1 MPKNA
6 ATVRR
11 LIREARFGSLATLDE
26 TGAPYASLVA
36 VATDPAGQPS
46 LLISKLALHTQFIA
60 RDPRVTLLVSTRL
73 GADPMNSARASL
85 RGRVELAQDPQTRQR
100 FLARHTDASGYVD
113 FPDFSFYRVI
123 IDSVHLVEGFGRIV
137 DVPGSALLTDWTDAE
152 ELDKAAEGIITHMN
166 EDHSDAVA
174 LYATRLAGAG
184 EGAWR
189 MIGIDPEGIEIAAG
203 ADVRRLH
210 FPARVTTAMSARK
223 ALVAL
228 VEEAR
233 KTDAA

>member
-1 MPKNA
+1 MSDNA

-36 VATDPAGQPS
+36 VATDPAGQPT

-85 RGRVELAQDPQTRQR
+85 RGRAELVEDPKVRER

-113 FPDFSFYRVI
+113 FPDFAFYRVI

-137 DVPGSALLTDWTDAE
+137 DVPGSELLTDWAE
-152 ELDKAAEGIITHMN
+152 ADELQEAANGIITHMN

-174 LYATRLAGAG
+174 LYATRLAGAP
-184 EGAWR
+184 EGDWR
-189 MIGIDPEGIEIAAG
+189 MIGIDPEGFEIAAG
-203 ADVRRLH
+203 PDVRRLH
-210 FPARVTTAMSARK
+210 FNTRITTALAARK
-223 ALVAL
+223 GLVAL

-233 KTDAA
+233 KNAAA

>member
-6 ATVRR
+6 AIVRR
-11 LIREARFGSLATLDE
+11 LTREARFGSLATLDE

-36 VATDPAGQPS
+36 VATDPAGQPT

-85 RGRVELAQDPQTRQR
+85 RGRAELVDEPQVRQR
-100 FLARHTDASGYVD
+100 FLARHVDAAGYID
-113 FPDFSFYRVI
+113 FPDFAFYRVI
-123 IDSVHLVEGFGRIV
+123 TDSAHLVEGFGRIV
-137 DVPGSALLTDWTDAE
+137 DVPGSALVTDWADAD
-152 ELDKAAEGIITHMN
+152 ELDKAADGIISHMN
-166 EDHSDAVA
+166 EDHADAVS

-184 EGAWR
+184 EGEWR
-189 MIGIDPEGIEIAAG
+189 MIGIDPEGFEIAAG
-203 ADVRRLH
+203 GDVRRIP
-210 FPARVTTAMSARK
+210 FPARVTHAMGARK